1 MTTVFGHP
9 GRRFGQLAE
18 ALILTLSGSLLGLA
32 WSSLGLYLSSLI
44 IGSNP
49 NAAYAIRGLF
59 LTIAL
64 MVHGFLRSYAPRLF
78 VAVVLLIIVSVVNL
92 LSTAKQVTSAGV
104 TQILYPVLI
113 ATGVILLVNLL
124 VFPEFSSSFLGQMTI
139 ETLNDTAIALE
150 KAGYYFTHSRNQEAE
165 IGQVSSDASQSQHA
179 GHEHGLTTSND
190 QSDPATSRP
199 RGSSVIISLAPSTL
213 TTKAPQ
219 TSVGNA
225 STPFSGD
232 RISNNLTEASA
243 SIKIPLGDLIS
254 AKGNLR
260 KKLLDCKSAQ
270 SECNFEIAYAILPP
284 RDLKPISGK
293 SMTKLLANVVAVIST
308 CESKFALVGDFSD
321 GTMSGSEKD
330 QSPEK
335 FDDSSDSSSL
345 DPTRMDLELVKPRR
359 EIEFGDAR
367 LLRYLLTRVEKPYD
381 DLINSLR
388 TTVAVVSSCI
398 AYVYVWFPE
407 HSLINLAEA

>member
-1 MTTVFGHP
+1 M
-9 GRRFGQLAE
+9 
-18 ALILTLSGSLLGLA
+18 
-32 WSSLGLYLSSLI
+32 
-44 IGSNP
+44 GSNP
-49 NAAYAIRGLF
+49 NAAYAIRGVF

-78 VAVVLLIIVSVVNL
+78 VAVVLLIIVSVVNF
-92 LSTAKQVTSAGV
+92 LSTAKQVTTTGV
-104 TQILYPVLI
+104 TQILYPILI
-113 ATGVILLVNLL
+113 ATGVILVVNLL

-150 KAGYYFTHSRNQEAE
+150 KAGYYFTHSLNKEAE
-165 IGQVSSDASQSQHA
+165 IGEVSLDVSQSQHT

-190 QSDPATSRP
+190 QSGPATSRP
-199 RGSSVIISLAPSTL
+199 LGSNVIVSLMQSIL

-219 TSVGNA
+219 TNVGTV
-225 STPFSGD
+225 STPFSGG
-232 RISNNLTEASA
+232 RIPNKMTEASA
-243 SIKIPLGDLIS
+243 LVKISLGDLTS

-284 RDLKPISGK
+284 RDLKPISGQ

-308 CESKFALVGDFSD
+308 CESKFALVGEFSD
-321 GTMSGSEKD
+321 ETMSGSQKD
-330 QSPEK
+330 QNPEK
-335 FDDSSDSSSL
+335 LDDRSDSSSL
-345 DPTRMDLELVKPRR
+345 DPTRMDLEMVKPRR

-367 LLRYLLTRVEKPYD
+367 LLCSLLTRVEKPFD
-381 DLINSLR
+381 ELMSSLS

-398 AYVYVWFPE
+398 AYVYVWLPE
-407 HSLINLAEA
+407 YSLPKLAEA